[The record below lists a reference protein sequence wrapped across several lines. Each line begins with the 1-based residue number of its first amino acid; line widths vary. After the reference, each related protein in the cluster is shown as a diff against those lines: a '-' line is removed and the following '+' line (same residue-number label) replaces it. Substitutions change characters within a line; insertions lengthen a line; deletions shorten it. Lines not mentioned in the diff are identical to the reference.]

1 MCENYNK
8 KHIMLIIE
16 GANCT
21 FALKIRDG
29 LHLRQMMQKKKEI
42 LQQILKNKYERS
54 CQDHLFFNA
63 ESVEGK

>member
-21 FALKIRDG
+21 FALKSEMVYIWDRWCK
-29 LHLRQMMQKKKEI
+29 KKKEI